1 VGRTGTLIA
10 IDIALE
16 QGAREGTVDIPS
28 VVYKIRRQ
36 RMNMIWAD
44 VSVQTNM
51 FLTHLSTYSDLV
63 FLHTTHIHKRSVS
76 VLFRS

>member
-1 VGRTGTLIA
+1 
-10 IDIALE
+10 
-16 QGAREGTVDIPS
+16 
-28 VVYKIRRQ
+28 
-36 RMNMIWAD
+36 MNMIWAD

-76 VLFRS
+76 VQFRS